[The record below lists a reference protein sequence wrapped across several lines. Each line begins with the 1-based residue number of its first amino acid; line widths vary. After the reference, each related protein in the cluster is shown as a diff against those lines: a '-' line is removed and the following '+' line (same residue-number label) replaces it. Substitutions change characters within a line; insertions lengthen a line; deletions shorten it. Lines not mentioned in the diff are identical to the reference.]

1 VTNVYRSLFAIPHA
15 RGMVLA
21 AFLGRLPMSMLGI
34 GTVLLISWVTGSYG
48 LAGAVTATGSLAM
61 AAVAPQLGRLTDR
74 FGQRAVLLPGMAV
87 YSAGVVCLVAATLLH
102 APDWVLYVAAV
113 PMGGAFPSCGTMVR
127 ARWAALLADDSQ
139 RLSTAYSLESALDEV
154 VFIVGPVLVT
164 VLSTGL
170 HPAAGLLATL
180 VFLLTGGIW
189 FANQRQTQPT
199 PVPHQHRDGASAVR
213 VPGLWVVAICFAAL
227 GAVFATIEVA
237 TVGFADDHGHKALAG
252 VMLATFALG
261 SMVSGFGYGARS
273 WRAPLHAR
281 FLVGL
286 GALAAALVPVAL
298 ATSVPVLS
306 VCSFVAGLAISPTL
320 IAAFGLVETL
330 VPKAA
335 LTEGFAWLNTA
346 LGLGLAVGASAAGRA
361 VDVWSG
367 HVAFRV
373 ALVAVAV
380 AVSVPLLAHRPLRP
394 VTAAPTATPTGEN
407 PATG

>member
-1 VTNVYRSLFAIPHA
+1 VTNVYRSLFAVPHA

-21 AFLGRLPMSMLGI
+21 AFLGRLPMSMIGI
-34 GTVLLISWVTGSYG
+34 GTVLLISGVTGSYG
-48 LAGAVTATGSLAM
+48 LAGAVSATGALAM
-61 AAVAPQLGRLTDR
+61 AVAAPQIGRLTDR
-74 FGQRAVLLPGMAV
+74 YGQRAVLLPAIAV
-87 YSAGVVCLVAATLLH
+87 YVAGVVGLVTATLLH
-102 APDWVLYVAAV
+102 APDWALFATAV
-113 PMGGAFPSCGTMVR
+113 PVGGAFPSCGTMVR

-139 RLSTAYSLESALDEV
+139 RLSTAYSLESALDEAI
-154 VFIVGPVLVT
+154 FIVGPVLVT
-164 VLSTGL
+164 VLSTGI
-170 HPAAGLLATL
+170 HPSVGLLATL
-180 VFLLTGGIW
+180 VFMLTGGIW
-189 FANQRQTQPT
+189 FANQLQTQPV

-213 VPGLWVVAICFAAL
+213 VPGLWVVAVTFAAL

-237 TVGFADDHGHKALAG
+237 TVGFADDRGHKALAG

-261 SMVSGFGYGARS
+261 SMLSGFGYGARS

-286 GALAAALVPVAL
+286 CALAAALVPVAL

-306 VCSFVAGLAISPTL
+306 VCAFLAGLAISPTL

-346 LGLGLAVGASAAGRA
+346 LGLGLAVGSSAAGRA

-373 ALVAVAV
+373 ALVAAAV
-380 AVSVPLLAHRPLRP
+380 AVCVPLLANRPLRP
-394 VTAAPTATPTGEN
+394 VAAPIATPTGEN

>member
-1 VTNVYRSLFAIPHA
+1 MTNVYRSLFAIPHA

-34 GTVLLISWVTGSYG
+34 GTVLLISGVTGSYG

-61 AAVAPQLGRLTDR
+61 AAAAPQIGRLTDR
-74 FGQRAVLLPGMAV
+74 FGQRAVLMPGMAV
-87 YSAGVVCLVAATLLH
+87 YTGGVVGMVAATLLH

-113 PMGGAFPSCGTMVR
+113 PVGGGFPSCGTMVR
-127 ARWAALLADDSQ
+127 ARWAALLAEDSQ

-154 VFIVGPVLVT
+154 IFIVGPVLVT

-180 VFLLTGGIW
+180 LFLLTGGTW
-189 FANQRQTQPT
+189 FANQSQTQPA
-199 PVPHQHRDGASAVR
+199 PVPHQHRAGASAVR
-213 VPGLWVVAICFAAL
+213 VPGLWVVAVVFAAL

-261 SMVSGFGYGARS
+261 SMLSGFGYGARS
-273 WRAPLHAR
+273 WRTPLHRR

-330 VPKAA
+330 VPKTA

-361 VDVWSG
+361 VDIWSG

-380 AVSVPLLAHRPLRP
+380 AVSVPLVAHRPLRP
-394 VTAAPTATPTGEN
+394 VTAPIASPTGGN